1 MNKRYYS
8 VKSFES
14 NTFDELTRNINLFI
28 YHQLCEGQL
37 IDIKYNIVPLS
48 TSTHKETEGQPNIH
62 CTALVIYKN
71 IVNH

>member
-1 MNKRYYS
+1 MNKRHYS

-14 NTFDELTRNINLFI
+14 NKFDELTRHINLFI
-28 YHQLCEGQL
+28 YHELCEGQL

-48 TSTHKETEGQPNIH
+48 ISTHKGTDVQCKIH

-71 IVNH
+71 LNKN